1 MIPLVEEELPKT
13 PISRSMH
20 TSMVTTPVR
29 LFLAVATLSVAAL
42 ACAPQ
47 AGLRE
52 DPEDFRDEVARLQR
66 EIAQNPGDAA
76 ALRDLGAIYVRT
88 RRPNEGYQYLQKAF
102 SRDRNDPKT
111 LFYLGV
117 ASERLGKQQ
126 TAQQLYERYAE
137 MPEDSRFRTLMRGRY
152 EWLLR
157 QEIRRR
163 MEEFRARED
172 SIGVSPSAVAVL
184 PFAYQGS
191 DERYAPLG
199 RGLSEMIAVDL
210 ANIDELT
217 LVERTRLQ
225 ELLKELQ
232 LAQSEYVD
240 PSSAPRVG
248 QLLGA
253 GRLIGG
259 GYNVLGE
266 ELRTDVALTELERD
280 RAADLETRSDV
291 LANLFQLEKEIVFQ
305 LVDQLGVE
313 LSAEE
318 REAIERVPT
327 RNLQAFLAY
336 SRGLEAEAQGNYEA
350 AAQAF
355 QQAHQLDPSFSEAAD
370 RQEEAAGLSAAGG
383 ETDQALLAAQQIEAP
398 VSEIDLTRNRQQI
411 LSETVGATP
420 SADDEDDTDDDR
432 QPAAESGNAVLEDP
446 PRPPDEGSGGGSP

>member
-1 MIPLVEEELPKT
+1 MILLARKETRKT
-13 PISRSMH
+13 PIGRSMPM
-20 TSMVTTPVR
+20 SLITTPVR
-29 LFLAVATLSVAAL
+29 LFLVAVTLAAGLL

-52 DPEDFRDEVARLQR
+52 DPEDFREEVARLQR
-66 EIAQNPGDAA
+66 DIAENPDDAE
-76 ALRDLGAIYVRT
+76 ALRDLGTIYVRT
-88 RRPNEGYQYLQKAF
+88 RRPNEGYKYLQKAH
-102 SRDRNDPKT
+102 SQDRNDPKT

-117 ASERLGKQQ
+117 ASERIGKRQ
-126 TAQQLYERYAE
+126 TAQELYQRYEE

-152 EWLLR
+152 EWLVR
-157 QEIRRR
+157 QEIRRK
-163 MEEFRARED
+163 MKEYIARED

-191 DERYAPLG
+191 DEQYAPLG
-199 RGLSEMIAVDL
+199 HGLSEMIAVDL

-225 ELLKELQ
+225 ELLKELE
-232 LAQSEYVD
+232 LSQSEFVD
-240 PSSAPRVG
+240 PSTAPRVG

-259 GYNVLGE
+259 GYDVLDE
-266 ELRTDVALTELERD
+266 ELRTDVALAELEQ
-280 RAADLETRSDV
+280 AESASLETQSDA
-291 LANLFQLEKEIVFQ
+291 LDNLFQLEKEIVFR

-318 REAIERVPT
+318 RKEIERVPT

-355 QQAHQLDPSFSEAAD
+355 QQANQLDPSFSEAASK
-370 RQEEAAGLSAAGG
+370 QEASEGLSAAGG
-383 ETDQALLAAQQIEAP
+383 GTEQALQAARQPESPTSQ
-398 VSEIDLTRNRQQI
+398 IDLVQNRQQI
-411 LSETVGATP
+411 LSETVGTVP
-420 SADDEDDTDDDR
+420 SAEDEETEDER

-446 PRPPDEGSGGGSP
+446 PPPPSGGGGSR

>member
-1 MIPLVEEELPKT
+1 M
-13 PISRSMH
+13 S
-20 TSMVTTPVR
+20 TSFLTTPVR
-29 LFLAVATLSVAAL
+29 LFLVAATLLAGVL

-52 DPEDFRDEVARLQR
+52 DPEDFREEVARLQR
-66 EIAQNPGDAA
+66 EIAENPDDAE
-76 ALRDLGAIYVRT
+76 ALRDLGTVYVRT
-88 RRPNEGYQYLQKAF
+88 RRPNEGYKYLQKAH
-102 SRDRNDPKT
+102 SQDRNDPKT

-117 ASERLGKQQ
+117 ASERIGKRQ
-126 TAQQLYERYAE
+126 TAQELYERYAE
-137 MPEDSRFRTLMRGRY
+137 MPEDSQFRTLMRGRY

-157 QEIRRR
+157 QEIRRK
-163 MEEFRARED
+163 MKEFIARED
-172 SIGVSPSAVAVL
+172 SIGVSPNAVAVL

-191 DERYAPLG
+191 DEQYAPLG
-199 RGLSEMIAVDL
+199 HGLSEMIAVDL

-225 ELLKELQ
+225 ELLKEIELS
-232 LAQSEYVD
+232 QSEFVD
-240 PSSAPRVG
+240 PSTAPRVG

-266 ELRTDVALTELERD
+266 KLRTDVALAEIEKAES
-280 RAADLETRSDV
+280 AALETQSDV
-291 LANLFQLEKEIVFQ
+291 LDNLFRLEKKIVFR

-318 REAIERVPT
+318 RKEIERVPT

-355 QQAHQLDPSFSEAAD
+355 QQAHQLDPNFSEAASK
-370 RQEEAAGLSAAGG
+370 QEKSEGLSAAGG
-383 ETDQALLAAQQIEAP
+383 GTEQALQAARQLERPTSQ
-398 VSEIDLTRNRQQI
+398 IDLVQNRQQI
-411 LSETVGATP
+411 LSETVGTTP
-420 SADDEDDTDDDR
+420 SEDDEETEDER
-432 QPAAESGNAVLEDP
+432 QPAAESGNAVLKDP
-446 PRPPDEGSGGGSP
+446 PPPPSSGGGSP